1 MEKLKAEIR
10 EKTKENLK
18 ALRRDDYIPAV
29 LYGPNLENQLL
40 KVKSKEFNEIFKK
53 VGENILF
60 RLLVDKNEYLVL
72 IHDIQ
77 KDPLTDK
84 VIHIDFFQ
92 PSLKE
97 KIEVAVPLVFEGVAP
112 AVKEL
117 GGTLVKDIS
126 EVEIR
131 ALPQELIHE
140 IKVDISS
147 LKTFDDRIRV
157 KDLKVPKNIE
167 ILRDP
172 EEIVALVVEPEK
184 VEEELEK
191 PIEEKIEEVEKLEKE
206 SEKVEEEEVEEKK
219 EETETEKEKG
229 TS

>member
-18 ALRRDDYIPAV
+18 ALRKDDYIPAV